1 MPSSKVGRRTSR
13 AGEALS
19 LTPDASAD
27 LGEIREYYDNLPAQ
41 HVEPIMSGLQALLYD
56 VASHPPRGTI
66 HSSATR
72 MLGEEVRT
80 RALPPYR
87 IFYRDRGGLAE
98 VIAVLHTARDVNSI
112 LSSRLQ

>member
-1 MPSSKVGRRTSR
+1 
-13 AGEALS
+13 
-19 LTPDASAD
+19 
-27 LGEIREYYDNLPAQ
+27 
-41 HVEPIMSGLQALLYD
+41 
-56 VASHPPRGTI
+56 
-66 HSSATR
+66 